1 MNLYNKIGYKLHCL
15 VNYLWHK
22 SPIDLKLFEKLNNY
36 FAKWWLDD
44 YLKERGYK

>member
-15 VNYLWHK
+15 VNYLWRK
-22 SPIDLKLFEKLNNY
+22 TNLKIFEKLNDY